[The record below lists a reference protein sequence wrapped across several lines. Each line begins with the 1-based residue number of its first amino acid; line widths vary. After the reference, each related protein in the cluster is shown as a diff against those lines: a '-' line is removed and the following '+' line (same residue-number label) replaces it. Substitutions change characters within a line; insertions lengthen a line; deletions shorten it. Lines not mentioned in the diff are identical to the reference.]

1 MRNENNYIK
10 IRLEE
15 DFIYK
20 GGVYHSVILKQED
33 QEEIGI
39 YVKDGRRIEH
49 YITAVYSW
57 EVLRKV
63 MRQLLHNDRRF

>member
-1 MRNENNYIK
+1 MRNENNYIE
-10 IRLEE
+10 IWLEE

-20 GGVYHSVILKQED
+20 GDVYHSVIFKQED
-33 QEEIGI
+33 LNEIGI

-49 YITAVYSW
+49 HITAVYSW